1 MTHRILVADDD
12 PGIRE
17 VLAYALDREGMEVIE
32 SRDGAEALA
41 AATGQS
47 PDLVILDI
55 GMPEMDGLDVCREL
69 RRTSQVPVL
78 FLTARDDEIDRIL
91 GLEIGGDD
99 YVTKPFSPREVAA
112 RVKVI
117 LRRAQA
123 PAPPPPE
130 ILEHGALRLDPEA
143 HLLTVDGQQVKTT
156 ALEMQILRTLL
167 ERPTKVFT
175 RAEIVDSAWPDG
187 LHVSDRTVDSHI
199 RNLRAKLGRCEGVQ
213 TVHGV
218 GFRAGSGRMTS

>member
-1 MTHRILVADDD
+1 MSHRILIADDD

-41 AATGQS
+41 TAQTAA

-69 RRTSQVPVL
+69 RRTSEVPVL

-99 YVTKPFSPREVAA
+99 YVTKPFSPREIAA

-117 LRRAQA
+117 LRRAGHVA
-123 PAPPPPE
+123 PVPSPV
-130 ILEHGALRLDPEA
+130 LEHGALRLDTEA
-143 HLLTVDGQQVKTT
+143 HDLSVDGRAVKLT
-156 ALEMQILRTLL
+156 ALELQILRTLI
-167 ERPTKVFT
+167 ERPAKVFS
-175 RAEIVDSAWPDG
+175 RAEIVESAWPDG

-199 RNLRAKLGRCEGVQ
+199 RNLRAKLGTCDGVE

-218 GFRAGSGRMTS
+218 GFRIGSGRIVP